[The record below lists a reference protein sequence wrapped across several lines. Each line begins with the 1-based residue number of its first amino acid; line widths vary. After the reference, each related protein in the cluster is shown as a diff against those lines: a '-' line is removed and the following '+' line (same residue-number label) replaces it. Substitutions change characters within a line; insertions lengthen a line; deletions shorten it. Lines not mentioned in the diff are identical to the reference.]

1 MPRPSS
7 GDGNVLV
14 VLTSVEMSETVKEK
28 GIHAQN
34 QEFRKYDQVTKDQR
48 YHLVE
53 HPQSEMFDND
63 YRIETCDLKLF
74 FEGGEEGRRQFAA
87 ELGRA
92 LEGIGFAILEGHGID
107 TDIYELA
114 ERKVV
119 ELFET
124 TTVEDRLKYQAKRFG
139 SVNQGYFPIKE
150 TTNIHPDLVE
160 GWVFCRRAFDL
171 GETSA
176 YKASDYWIDPEYE
189 PVFRNVVTSQERLIH
204 PIMQSIL
211 RYLNCDPHLF
221 DEKLNKTNFGFRL
234 NYYPPIS
241 AEDELSGAGRMLGH
255 EDVDLFTFLPAQNVD
270 GLQVYNQENG
280 KWIRLNA
287 PPGTILLNTGDYM
300 QRITNDRL
308 PSTTHRVSKPIER
321 VSFGKPRVSMPMNI
335 YTWEDEILEVLPG
348 LGEPRYEPVSS
359 IQFHTSITSKYYG
372 DDYAVTD

>member
-1 MPRPSS
+1 
-7 GDGNVLV
+7 
-14 VLTSVEMSETVKEK
+14 MSETLKEK
-28 GIHAQN
+28 GIHAEN
-34 QEFRKYDQVTKDQR
+34 QEFRRYDQVTKEQR

-53 HPQSEMFDND
+53 HPDLEEFDND
-63 YRIETCDLKLF
+63 YRIETCDLRLF

-87 ELGRA
+87 ELGTA

-107 TDIYELA
+107 PGIYQFA

-124 TTVEDRLKYQAKRFG
+124 TTARDRLRFQAKRFG

-171 GETSA
+171 GEDPS
-176 YKASDYWIDPEYE
+176 YSPQDYWIDPEYE
-189 PVFRNVVTSQERLIH
+189 AVFRRVVTSQERLIL
-204 PIMQSIL
+204 PVMQSIL
-211 RYLNCDPHLF
+211 RYLGCDPHLF

-241 AEDELSGAGRMLGH
+241 AEDELYGAGRMLGH

-270 GLQVYNQENG
+270 GLQVYNQKNG

-287 PPGTILLNTGDYM
+287 PPGTIVLNTGDYM

-308 PSTTHRVSKPIER
+308 PSTTHRVSKPIDR
-321 VSFGKPRVSMPMNI
+321 ASFAKPRVSMPMAI
-335 YTWEDEILEVLPG
+335 YTWEDEIVEVLPN
-348 LGEPRYEPVSS
+348 LGEPKYPPVSS

-372 DDYAVTD
+372 DDYAVTGG